1 MKILVLDKEF
11 DSAITIRNTIVKSVV
26 VGSVLTL
33 RCLRQL
39 YSNCMLCTIEHE
51 KANTC
56 SVDECPVLSGILRQ
70 NYPEISRYLNKAA
83 ATLDRTAFPHRVA
96 FSIYNTAQVAE
107 RPHLE
112 DIFLIGP
119 QQNKFLLDPLL
130 ISCLFRCSAYKIDGI
145 CKILSL
151 WLFWAKDTCGYT

>member
-1 MKILVLDKEF
+1 MFYGDDFVLSPESDEEVVDYFSICKAMEKRGQKINIGKMKILVLDKEF

-33 RCLRQL
+33 RCLHQL
-39 YSNCMLCTIEHE
+39 SSNCMLCTIEHE

-83 ATLDRTAFPHRVA
+83 ATLDRTAFPHRLLYLQYCTG
-96 FSIYNTAQVAE
+96 SRTSQP
-107 RPHLE
+107 RRHLPH
-112 DIFLIGP
+112 
-119 QQNKFLLDPLL
+119 
-130 ISCLFRCSAYKIDGI
+130 
-145 CKILSL
+145 
-151 WLFWAKDTCGYT
+151 WAPAK